1 VTVAVLLLALGAA
14 TTFVIVRATLGQA
27 FAVDD
32 CVAVVNSPEGAV
44 ADRECAA
51 PDALY
56 RVAHRE
62 NDAPDVDAACRRH
75 EDATKAVAEPGSTGP
90 DTVALCLSPTRSN
103 MLDQAATLPGDC
115 VDVTD
120 KANTITRHDCAAPDA
135 SQRVLAVERQNTVP
149 VTSACRAHPET
160 RSTFV
165 QPALGGHAIIVCAV
179 PIDPTDADNGKV
191 GDCMTEQDVVVTCG
205 PAAEYRILK
214 VQTGYSR
221 PVEPMCAG
229 VVNAT
234 ITSLTVSEDS
244 DFVVLRCGGPVAETD
259 SGYADVGAC
268 IAKIGDG
275 SEIRTCT
282 APDAAYRV
290 TERTESENA
299 PCPAGTTARI
309 TLPKRVTDGATICLA
324 PK

>member
-1 VTVAVLLLALGAA
+1 MVALLLALGAA

-27 FAVDD
+27 FAVDG
-32 CVAVVNSPEGAV
+32 CVAVGTGPDGAV
-44 ADRECAA
+44 ADRECTA

-62 NDAPDVDAACRRH
+62 SDAPDVDAACRRH
-75 EDATKAVAEPGSTGP
+75 EDVTKAVAEPGSTGP
-90 DTVALCLSPTRSN
+90 GTVALCLSPTRSN

-115 VDVTD
+115 VDVTA
-120 KANTITRHDCAAPDA
+120 KGSTVTRHDCAAPDA
-135 SQRVLAVERQNTVP
+135 SQRVVAVERQNAVP

-165 QPALGGHAIIVCAV
+165 QSVLGGRAIIVCAV
-179 PIDPTDADNGKV
+179 PIDPTDADNGEV
-191 GDCMTEQDVVVTCG
+191 GDCMSEQDVVVTCG
-205 PAAEYRILK
+205 PTAEYRILR
-214 VQTGYSR
+214 VQTGYSK

-234 ITSLTVSEDS
+234 ITSLTTSKDS

-268 IAKIGDG
+268 IAEVGDS
-275 SEIRTCT
+275 SEIRSCT

-299 PCPAGTTARI
+299 ACPAGTTARI
-309 TLPKRVTDGATICLA
+309 AIAKKVTNGATICLA